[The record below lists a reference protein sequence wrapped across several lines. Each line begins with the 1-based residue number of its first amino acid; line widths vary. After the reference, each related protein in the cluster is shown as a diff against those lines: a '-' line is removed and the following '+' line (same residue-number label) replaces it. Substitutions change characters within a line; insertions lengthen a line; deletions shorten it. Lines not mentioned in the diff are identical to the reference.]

1 MERCKGD
8 GKYPGNVALS
18 RFRDSAP
25 PGMPQGYARGTEYGT
40 EWLEGDGYRT
50 DSVTLE
56 RSRGNV
62 NAEMPRPH
70 ARVKDCT
77 PKVSPLERFAAARSA
92 PYLPIIDA
100 SLLPS
105 FHLFDA

>member
-1 MERCKGD
+1 MRRPKGD
-8 GKYPGNVALS
+8 EKCP
-18 RFRDSAP
+18 DSVTLGRLYGSAS
-25 PGMPQGYARGTEYGT
+25 PGMPLGHARETKYGT
-40 EWLEGDGYRT
+40 EWLEGDEYRT

-77 PKVSPLERFAAARSA
+77 PKVSPLERFAAARPA